1 MRIVSTIDPQGT
13 KTHNFHRQS
22 IELGISNL
30 NWNRPIHRRPD
41 PQNCKETAN
50 LMWLSLISM
59 VYFIFVCL
67 LKLILYNSKP
77 QNQICDW
84 NQKKMSV
91 LLFTNLRSSFL
102 HDSHNWLWVFFT
114 LLVALAHRATLLA
127 LFKLL
132 FYVQTSMSNF
142 FQLKINRKVLS

>member
-1 MRIVSTIDPQGT
+1 MTGAQFEYLLLIGQGSNKQSLMLVTSHVRSALCTLWFILFLFVCWNLFCTI
-13 KTHNFHRQS
+13 
-22 IELGISNL
+22 
-30 NWNRPIHRRPD
+30 
-41 PQNCKETAN
+41 AN
-50 LMWLSLISM
+50 LRIKS
-59 VYFIFVCL
+59 VTET
-67 LKLILYNSKP
+67 
-77 QNQICDW
+77 
-84 NQKKMSV
+84 KKMSV
-91 LLFTNLRSSFL
+91 LLYTNLRSSFL